1 MSAKSKSFRLPKNL
15 DTEPKPYQVETSHV
29 LTVNESTLTWGNTME
44 RVNII
49 RHGIPVSSIETI
61 SDKINRPVKKVLS
74 LMGMPQTTY
83 NKRKNEEALLD
94 TRNSELIL
102 LISELVDYGIMVFN
116 QEPEKFQNWLK
127 KPNIAMGGQTPES
140 FLDTITG
147 IEEVKNCLMRIEYG
161 NFA

>member
-1 MSAKSKSFRLPKNL
+1 MNAKSKTFTIPKNL
-15 DTEPKPYQVETSHV
+15 DKEPTPYQVKSFHV

-61 SDKINRPVKKVLS
+61 SNKINRPVKKVLS

-127 KPNIAMGGQTPES
+127 KSNISLGGQTPES

-147 IEEVKNCLMRIEYG
+147 IEEVKNCLMKIEYG